1 MPYPIVTDAA
11 ARVWWK
17 TWKDSGKADPP
28 SSPPE
33 ADTSSEG
40 GPHDWSGLVHS
51 LVDDLGGLYDRVISG
66 DKASSR
72 GLVGRI
78 AEALGARGDADAPM
92 SNDRFEAAASVAV
105 HSALPRDPALADPE
119 FWIWMATGPGQALI
133 LRRYPARLKMD
144 DEGVKKWRIPDQNNF
159 TSSNA
164 QESFFYRLWIRAELA
179 HDPALADPYELA
191 RYGDIDFWRSHV
203 FRQKLTEAG
212 PVLRAFIRHQYP
224 DGPDGKRRS
233 SVAEIRQ
240 MIKHMK
246 RAAANVVVEAL
257 DDEEA
262 ARFVEEQWRKTQASS
277 ERRTAAE

>member
-1 MPYPIVTDAA
+1 MPYPIVADTA
-11 ARVWWK
+11 ARLWWK
-17 TWKDSGKADPP
+17 TWADNDTADPP
-28 SSPPE
+28 APPE
-33 ADTSSEG
+33 ADTSPDG
-40 GPHDWSGLVHS
+40 APHDWSGLVQS
-51 LVDDLGGLYDRVISG
+51 LVDDLGALYARVEG
-66 DKASSR
+66 GETASRR

-78 AEALGARGDADAPM
+78 AEALGARGDGDAPM

-105 HSALPRDPALADPE
+105 HSALPRDAALADPE

-133 LRRYPARLKMD
+133 LRRYPPRRTTD
-144 DEGVKKWRIPDQNNF
+144 DQGVERWKIPDRKNF

-164 QESFFYRLWIRAELA
+164 QETLFYRLWIRAELA
-179 HDPALADPYELA
+179 HDPALGDPYELA

-203 FRQKLTEAG
+203 LRQKLTEAG

-246 RAAANVVVEAL
+246 RAAANVMVEAL

-262 ARFVEEQWRKTQASS
+262 ARFVEEQWRKTQTSKV
-277 ERRTAAE
+277 RPTAAE